1 MAPLDPAI
9 WWFSA
14 VYGNGLWVAVG
25 RNENPTAPSCSAWSI
40 DGKNWTMVPSAGVG
54 LPVGSW
60 NSVTFGNGRFVAVST
75 AHGSAYSTDGKSWN
89 STASANPLP
98 ITSEWNAVTYGTYN
112 SHDRFITIGYS
123 GNYIRRGYSSIDG
136 YSWDVINTIPFTSA
150 YNYSSI
156 VCGNNIVVAVG
167 TSDESSSMY
176 LDTVG
181 GTWNISCNLPAS
193 FGSFWL
199 RDVIFV
205 TSRFYT
211 VGGVGILSCP
221 GDASDSLTWVVEY
234 EGGIQSITYGPGKK
248 WCITSG
254 NKIQYADSPSGPWS
268 DAIGLVAPN
277 ANWWFITYDN
287 GMYIALGV
295 GGTVK
300 GNAYSTDGIHWGLT
314 GEVSFGMAWFF
325 SP

>member
-9 WWFSA
+9 WWFST

-25 RNENPTAPSCSAWSI
+25 ANAATTAPSCSAWSI
-40 DGKNWTMVPSAGVG
+40 DGQNWTMVPSAGVG

-75 AHGSAYSTDGKSWN
+75 ANRSAYSTDGKNWN
-89 STASANPLP
+89 STVSVNPLP

-112 SHDRFITIGYS
+112 SQNRFITIGYS
-123 GNYIRRGYSSIDG
+123 GDTTRKTYSSTDG
-136 YSWDVINTIPFTSA
+136 YSWDVINDIPFSSA

-156 VCGNNIVVAVG
+156 VCGTNIVVAVG
-167 TSDESSSMY
+167 TSDESSSIN

-181 GTWNISCNLPAS
+181 GTWNISSDLPYG
-193 FGSFWL
+193 FVDYWF

-205 TSRFYT
+205 NSMFYT
-211 VGGVGILSCP
+211 CGTTGIYSCP
-221 GDASDSLTWVVEY
+221 GAVGDSLTWTQLY
-234 EGGIQSITYGPGKK
+234 GIETQSITYGPGKK
-248 WCITSG
+248 WCKTYSNTI
-254 NKIQYADSPSGPWS
+254 KYADSPSGPWS
-268 DAIGLVAPN
+268 DVIGLVAPN

-295 GGTVK
+295 GGTVE
-300 GNAYSTDGIHWGLT
+300 GNAYSTDGINWGIS
-314 GEVSFGMAWFF
+314 GKVSFSMTWFF